1 MYDISV
7 FDQVN
12 MPLDWAMIYYGIDNN
27 IFSID
32 IAQEFAY
39 RKLERNEQLSEEEME
54 LTWNSQNRLDVL
66 DLIREIL
73 DDQGNTGEIIE
84 EAKDKIRVAII
95 IYLRL
100 TEKDRTQLFEK
111 IDMIYEDFGY
121 PEDMEKF
128 ISYMPISDEAI
139 SLCHTIEDNRNYLL
153 LKLDDFI
160 KAKQI
165 KYQLLR

>member
-1 MYDISV
+1 MLNTKKFDTTGCEVTEEVKNCSNQNDDAEDIMKMRKDLVKYRDFSQEEV
-7 FDQVN
+7 DNMSDDDVVDEWFDVYTIEEKRDELISDHGYSKEEVDN
-12 MPLDWAMIYYGIDNN
+12 MSDD
-27 IFSID
+27 
-32 IAQEFAY
+32 
-39 RKLERNEQLSEEEME
+39 KVEEEYE
-54 LTWNSQNRLDVL
+54 HVWNVL
-66 DLIREIL
+66 
-73 DDQGNTGEIIE
+73 
-84 EAKDKIRVAII
+84 
-95 IYLRL
+95 
-100 TEKDRTQLFEK
+100 QLK
-111 IDMIYEDFGY
+111 DFGY

>member
-12 MPLDWAMIYYGIDNN
+12 MPLDWAMVYYGIDSS

-39 RKLERNEQLSEEEME
+39 RKLERDEQLSEEEME

-66 DLIREIL
+66 ELIRKIL
-73 DDQGNTGEIIE
+73 DDQGNTEETIE
-84 EAKDKIRVAII
+84 AAKDKIRVAII

-100 TEKDRTQLFEK
+100 TEMDSAKLFEQ

-153 LKLDDFI
+153 SKLDAFI
-160 KAKQI
+160 KTKQI
-165 KYQLLR
+165 EYQLLK